1 MLMTLTIEEEV
12 PPLVVAK
19 NHTKFALGYDFNEI
33 HEINFQSVVKHELQ

>member
-1 MLMTLTIEEEV
+1 MLMTTIEEEV

-33 HEINFQSVVKHELQ
+33 HENNFQRVVKHELQ